1 MMDRGDLVAV
11 YEQGEEAVVEFV
23 ERLCARLG
31 DQQQQLRT
39 QQQMEG
45 AAMFC
50 RIRGYIST
58 VRKQGGEVLGA
69 LEGVFVGEPFIPSL
83 RG

>member
-1 MMDRGDLVAV
+1 MMDRKDILAV
-11 YEQGEEAVVEFV
+11 YEQGPDAVVEFV
-23 ERLCARLG
+23 ERLFAQPG

-45 AAMFC
+45 AEMFF

-58 VRKQGGEVLGA
+58 VRKQGEEVLAAFEGA
-69 LEGVFVGEPFIPSL
+69 FRGTPFVPTLPS
-83 RG
+83 